1 MHVSHFAG
9 LRQRQENFREQKG
22 LFMKRLL
29 SLFILV
35 VLAVTVLV
43 GCTGTSATPPTV
55 TVVVKNGDT
64 LLLEQKV
71 TATAANPSVLTV
83 LRQAL
88 KEAYPD
94 NTDLLEA
101 SADGKTIQSLF
112 GYPSLV
118 GNKYWKYSFG
128 NDDALREPGLQAVT
142 TQAKITFTYE
152 TYKNNQGGDK

>member
-1 MHVSHFAG
+1 MIA
-9 LRQRQENFREQKG
+9 
-22 LFMKRLL
+22 
-29 SLFILV
+29 LV
-35 VLAVTVLV
+35 ALVATLLV
-43 GCTGTSATPPTV
+43 GCGGATATPPTV
-55 TVVVKNGDT
+55 TVVVKNGET
-64 LLLEQKV
+64 LLLEQTI
-71 TATAANPSVLTV
+71 TATAANPSVLSV

-118 GNKYWKYSFG
+118 SDMYWKYSFG

-142 TQAKITFTYE
+142 TQTKLIFTYE
-152 TYKNNQGGDK
+152 TYKTNKGGDKK